1 MNSYPLVV
9 SQDLVFR
16 AKQTTLLSSAS
27 AINTAVSGLGELTE
41 ENVASALDAVDP
53 GGVSRAI
60 VTDRSGRVLYDT
72 REVGSAAGYYVFYN
86 ELVQALRGY
95 SNGYSVYQEGAFHS
109 SAAQPVLC
117 LLYTSPSPRD

>member
-41 ENVASALDAVDP
+41 ENVASALDLSLIHISEP
-53 GGVSRAI
+53 
-60 VTDRSGRVLYDT
+60 T
-72 REVGSAAGYYVFYN
+72 RPY
-86 ELVQALRGY
+86 
-95 SNGYSVYQEGAFHS
+95 
-109 SAAQPVLC
+109 
-117 LLYTSPSPRD
+117 